1 MKEDASGSVSLLF
14 TGKEWWPVAPLYFK
28 IGQDPKRQ
36 LVKKGIGDLIVTR
49 DGVAKRIKSVSI
61 HGYYGDNWWIKI
73 LSVLYSV
80 YYIIVDYDEPY
91 KIDLEEFKKMVI
103 TYLQYD
109 YENNSEMIM
118 PQVRALDEVY
128 RAVRNAKS
136 VEEVFDQINIPNE
149 EDCLD
154 VY

>member
-1 MKEDASGSVSLLF
+1 M
-14 TGKEWWPVAPLYFK
+14 
-28 IGQDPKRQ
+28 
-36 LVKKGIGDLIVTR
+36 VKKGIGDLIVTR